1 MLDANLFLLLGGLE
15 IVGMHSVGPIY
26 KTLPDSTNREG
37 LIDVEGYFYINA
49 SLINESQLMPRGQ
62 CYFAHFGGNL
72 TCPLDL
78 YPKTVAPPRRG
89 LA

>member
-26 KTLPDSTNREG
+26 KTLPDCTNREG

-49 SLINESQLMPRGQ
+49 RIGFQLIPRELV
-62 CYFAHFGGNL
+62 YFAHFGGFF

-78 YPKTVAPPRRG
+78 
-89 LA
+89 